1 MNATLRCGKCGH
13 DTIVTGLSVARIAI
27 KCSVSDC
34 GFPNSIVQ
42 MLENF
47 YGEAL
52 PKEVRKEFEFVSR
65 LKVKDGVELHIAN
78 AERTIQRLIDVAT
91 TKLAQVKA

>member
-13 DTIVTGLSVARIAI
+13 DTTVTGLNIARMAI
-27 KCSVSDC
+27 KCPVVDC
-34 GFPNSIVQ
+34 GFPNSLPQ

-65 LKVKDGVELHIAN
+65 LKVKDGIELLIAST
-78 AERTIQRLIDVAT
+78 ERIIQRLIDAVAA
-91 TKLAQVKA
+91 KSAQAKA